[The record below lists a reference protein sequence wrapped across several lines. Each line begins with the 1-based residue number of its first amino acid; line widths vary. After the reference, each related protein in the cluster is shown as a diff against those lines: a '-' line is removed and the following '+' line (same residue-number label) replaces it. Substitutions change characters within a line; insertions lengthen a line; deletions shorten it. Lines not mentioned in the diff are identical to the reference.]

1 MVLAADER
9 LPDKG
14 DGFDGFNGGL
24 DDTLLAETGRL
35 STPETPVAQ
44 PPPILVL
51 IGPTASGKTRLAIEL
66 ADALPGGGECIGADS
81 MQIYRGMDI
90 GTASPTAE
98 ERARVPHHLFDIADP
113 AEEGFTV
120 HDWLKHAEEAIAA
133 TQARGATPII
143 VGGTNLYVRALLEG
157 VFQEPPA
164 PDHVRQELEAL
175 PTDTLRE
182 RLENVDP
189 VSADRI
195 HRNDRRRTI
204 RALEVHQVT
213 GRRLSEHQT
222 QWSSAI
228 ITPRRPARLIC
239 LDWPAEALNRRI
251 NARVKH
257 MAECGLKDEV
267 RRLLE
272 RHPLGR
278 QAREAVG
285 YREFQ
290 DVLEG
295 RLSETEALER
305 MKIRTRRYGKQ
316 QRTWIRRFH
325 AIEGVIRLDYGIPEM
340 PEQAA
345 QIVMDHLQ
353 K

>member
-1 MVLAADER
+1 MDQ
-9 LPDKG
+9 
-14 DGFDGFNGGL
+14 
-24 DDTLLAETGRL
+24 
-35 STPETPVAQ
+35 S
-44 PPPILVL
+44 PPILVL

-66 ADALPGGGECIGADS
+66 AEALPGGGECIGADS
-81 MQIYRGMDI
+81 MQVYKGMDI
-90 GTASPTAE
+90 GTASPTTE

-120 HDWLKHAEEAIAA
+120 HDWLEHAEEAISA

-157 VFQEPPA
+157 VFQEPAA
-164 PDHVRQELEAL
+164 PEAIRNELEAL
-175 PTDTLRE
+175 STDNLRE
-182 RLENVDP
+182 RLEAIDP

-195 HRNDRRRTI
+195 HRNDRRRAI

-213 GRRLSEHQT
+213 GRRLSDHQT
-222 QWSSAI
+222 QWSSAV

-239 LDWPAEALNRRI
+239 LDWPTDALNRRI
-251 NARVKH
+251 NARVRI
-257 MAECGLKDEV
+257 MAEQGLKDEV
-267 RRLLE
+267 RTLLE
-272 RHPLGR
+272 RAPLGR

-290 DVLEG
+290 EVLEG

-325 AIEGVIRLDYGIPEM
+325 AIQGVIRLDYGIPDM
-340 PEQAA
+340 PDQAA
-345 QIVMDHLQ
+345 GIVMDQLQ
-353 K
+353 N

>member
-1 MVLAADER
+1 MENLVRDA
-9 LPDKG
+9 
-14 DGFDGFNGGL
+14 
-24 DDTLLAETGRL
+24 
-35 STPETPVAQ
+35 
-44 PPPILVL
+44 PPILVL

-66 ADALPGGGECIGADS
+66 AEALPGGGECIGADS

-90 GTASPTAE
+90 GTASPSLE
-98 ERARVPHHLFDIADP
+98 ERARVPHHLFDVADP
-113 AEEGFTV
+113 SEEGFTV
-120 HDWLKHAEEAIAA
+120 HDWLDQAEEAISA
-133 TQARGATPII
+133 TQSRGATPII

-157 VFQEPPA
+157 VFREPSAPA
-164 PDHVRQELEAL
+164 ELRQALESL
-175 PTDTLRE
+175 STDDLRE
-182 RLENVDP
+182 QLEQKDP
-189 VSADRI
+189 LSAERI

-222 QWSSAI
+222 QWSSAV

-239 LDWPAEALNRRI
+239 LDWPTEALNRRI
-251 NARVKH
+251 NARVKQ
-257 MAECGLKDEV
+257 MAEQGLKEEV
-267 RRLLE
+267 EALLA

-290 DVLEG
+290 KVLQGE
-295 RLSETEALER
+295 LSETEALES

-325 AIEGVIRLDYGIPEM
+325 AIKGVIRLDYGNPEM
-340 PEQAA
+340 PEHAA
-345 QIVMDHLQ
+345 RIVLDHLQ
-353 K
+353 N